1 MAQRLTLSEGQVALL
16 RWIDDGCPDGVME
29 GHFYRISAS
38 ALRSKEL
45 VKIAGRGPTWSA
57 ETTQAGRA
65 YLEQLAGADPPV
77 PRQANVSVSQK
88 LVDDVSAAGG
98 SLRVPRRN
106 WYAADGIDYERRALL
121 AERHRKVP
129 AGKRFQIT
137 RVDDEL
143 EITLVDAPFGSTAPK
158 ELTPVPVPHKVG
170 RYHEAARR
178 FRDRNDRH
186 EVSRA
191 QVARATRVIHA
202 IAIEA
207 TRRGWEV
214 LGPGADDEPHSGSAD
229 LKMLVAGHTLGLR
242 LREENV
248 HERGLWEQEV
258 QRYRNAHSWAI
269 SYGNRTYPSGPYDA
283 DGTGR
288 LKLELTAD
296 SPMTLAERQWRW
308 SDPASWMLEERL
320 PHLFREIEERIVIA
334 AQAAE
339 VQRIEAERA
348 AERARLAAEEQERT
362 WQALIGEA
370 KTRLLAQHYAQQL
383 KKEAGAFAETRLL
396 RRYVEAMRAAYGDH
410 KETAPWLAWAQ
421 SYVHER
427 DPLAKPPVV
436 PQAPEATPEALQ
448 PHLPAGWSAQGPHED
463 PLRFPG
469 RRTPH

>member
-1 MAQRLTLSEGQVALL
+1 VAQRLTLSEGQVALL
-16 RWIDDGCPDGVME
+16 RWINDGCPDGVME

-57 ETTQAGRA
+57 ETTHAGRA

-77 PRQANVSVSQK
+77 PRQANVSVTQK
-88 LVDDVSAAGG
+88 LVDDVTAAGG

-106 WYAADGIDYERRALL
+106 WYAEDGIDYERRALL

-129 AGKRFQIT
+129 PGKRFQIT

-158 ELTPVPVPHKVG
+158 ELTPVPVPQKVG

-178 FRDRNDRH
+178 FRDRNERH

-214 LGPGADDEPHSGSAD
+214 LGPAADDEHSWGAD
-229 LKMLVAGHTLGLR
+229 LTMLVAGHAVGLR
-242 LREENV
+242 LREGNV

-283 DGTGR
+283 DATGR
-288 LKLELTAD
+288 LKLELTAG
-296 SPMTLAERQWRW
+296 SSMTLAERQWRW
-308 SDPASWMLEERL
+308 SDRASWMLEERL

-339 VQRIEAERA
+339 VKRVEAERA
-348 AERARLAAEEQERT
+348 AERARLAAEERERT
-362 WQALIGEA
+362 WQALMGEA
-370 KTRLLAQHYAQQL
+370 KARLVEEHNAQQL
-383 KKEAGAFAETRLL
+383 HKEAGAFAETRLL
-396 RRYVEAMRAAYGDH
+396 RSYVEAMRTAYGEH
-410 KETAPWLAWAQ
+410 EETAPWLAWAQ
-421 SYVHER
+421 SYVGKR
-427 DPLAKPPVV
+427 DPLAKPPVT
-436 PQAPEATPEALQ
+436 PRAPEATPEALQ
-448 PHLPAGWSAQGPHED
+448 PHLPAGWSAEGPHE
-463 PLRFPG
+463 G
-469 RRTPH
+469 ARRTRY